1 MAYRRKRPE
10 GKIVLTFSGR
20 TLSVAD
26 WATELGWNVDV
37 IYARLRKGW
46 QVDKVLSAEVKHGGS
61 RRPPRLLTH
70 DGRTQEVP
78 AWAAELGISPHTLH
92 NRLARMPVDE
102 ALTRRRFARRLYV
115 FQNRAQGLR
124 DWAAEMKI
132 PIKRLERR
140 LRLGWSLEKALTT
153 PRLSRGIHTTGG
165 RRFGTPPRIRRG
177 HGVRPRPP

>member
-1 MAYRRKRPE
+1 MAYRRKRLE
-10 GKIVLTFSGR
+10 RKIMLAFEGR

-26 WATELGWNVDV
+26 WAAHLRWNVDV

-46 QVDKVLSAEVKHGGS
+46 PIDRVLTAPVKHGGS
-61 RRPPRLLTH
+61 RRAPRLLTH
-70 DGRTQEVP
+70 DGRTLDVP
-78 AWAAELGISPHTLH
+78 GWAHELGISPHTLH
-92 NRLARMPVDE
+92 NRLARMPVAE

-153 PRLSRGIHTTGG
+153 PRLSRGKHTAGG
-165 RRFGTPPRIRRG
+165 RRFGAPPRLPRG
-177 HGVRPRPP
+177 HGPRPRPA